1 MEETNT
7 KELILENGRKVIIEI
22 STRNQP
28 NGETSTFVSI
38 NTGSVRIRIVQRISL
53 GDLLPHQA
61 KIGVSIATETQDLS
75 EIEALALSLTEA
87 VKIARQLN
95 EKLS

>member
-7 KELILENGRKVIIEI
+7 KELILENGYKVTIET
-22 STRNQP
+22 STRNQL

-38 NTGSVRIRIVQRISL
+38 NTGTVRIRVIQRISL
-53 GDLLPHQA
+53 DDLMPHQA
-61 KIGVSIATETQDLS
+61 KIGVSIATETQDLV
-75 EIEALALSLTEA
+75 EIETLALSLGEA

-95 EKLS
+95 EKLF